1 MCNGVQ
7 GPDAEM
13 IDALPLLEIVVSH
26 SSGLDKIDLDRCRK
40 RGIRVTYTPDALTDE
55 VADTAMLLILA
66 TSRRICA
73 ADYYVR
79 SGEWKNADFKLTT
92 KVKPFLDLFQFLIAN
107 IFGDFIHIC
116 SQLMNVYFFSVS
128 PYLLET
134 CLAVYSG

>member
-13 IDALPLLEIVVSH
+13 IDALPFLEVVVSH

-40 RGIRVTYTPDALTDE
+40 RGIRVTCTPDALTDE

-73 ADYYVR
+73 AHDYVR
-79 SGEWKNADFKLTT
+79 SGEWKNADFKLTA
-92 KVKPFLDLFQFLIAN
+92 KVKPFLDLFQFLIVN

-116 SQLMNVYFFSVS
+116 SRLQWLKLF
-128 PYLLET
+128 
-134 CLAVYSG
+134 